1 MAIRTTTMFM
11 ETATS
16 SLTVSTSAQTCVK
29 PDGTINKKGVA
40 ASVLSTTAVTATSIL
55 QECSYKQVINNAN
68 AYMASMP
75 DEELEKFM
83 SELDKK
89 EASLTTLESAAID
102 KPVQKVNKR

>member
-40 ASVLSTTAVTATSIL
+40 ASVLSTTAVTATNVL
-55 QECSYKQVINNAN
+55 QECSYQQVINNAN
-68 AYMASMP
+68 IYMESMS
-75 DEELEKFM
+75 DKELETLM

-89 EASLTTLESAAID
+89 EASLTIQESTTID